1 MAPKTLLVVV
11 GATGIGKT
19 ALAIQLANHFKTEI
33 LSADSRQFY
42 KEMHIGTAV
51 PDKEELKLAT
61 HHFIQHKSIH
71 DTYTV
76 GDFEREALDLLDQ
89 LYKKHDLVIMVGGS
103 GLYIDA
109 VLYGLDS
116 FPDIE
121 PSVREV
127 LNKELDQDGLGPLQ
141 QELIAVD
148 PLYAKKVDLNN
159 PHRVLRALEVWRATG
174 KAYSS
179 FLGRNKTSRPFNTVI
194 VGIEA
199 AREVI
204 YHRINARVDHMMAA
218 GLLKEAV
225 ALKEFENLNALQT
238 VGYREL
244 FQYLDGHCTLEEA
257 VEEIKKNTRRF
268 AKRQGTWFRKN
279 KSILWVPYNMSLEL
293 KLEQIQKKLVNQ
305 DK

>member
-1 MAPKTLLVVV
+1 MAPKTLLVVA

-19 ALAIQLANHFKTEI
+19 ALAIQLAKHFKTEI

-42 KEMHIGTAV
+42 REMKIGTAV
-51 PDKEELKLAT
+51 PDKEELQLAT

-76 GDFEREALDLLDQ
+76 GDFEREALELLDKLFKQ
-89 LYKKHDLVIMVGGS
+89 HDVVIMVGGS

-109 VLYGLDS
+109 VLYGMDS

-121 PSVREV
+121 PSIREV
-127 LNKELDQDGLGPLQ
+127 LNKELDQHGLEPLQ
-141 QELIAVD
+141 QELVKVD
-148 PLYAKKVDLNN
+148 PLYAQKVDLQN

-179 FLGRNKTSRPFNTVI
+179 FLGRKKTGRPFTPLM
-194 VGIEA
+194 VGLEA
-199 AREVI
+199 AREVT
-204 YHRINARVDHMMAA
+204 YQRINARVDRMMTA

-225 ALKEFENLNALQT
+225 GLKADEHLNALQT
-238 VGYREL
+238 VGYKEL
-244 FQYLDGHCTLEEA
+244 FQYLDGRCTLEEA

-279 KSILWVPYNMSLEL
+279 KSIIWVPYDLSFNLIQERIEQEL
-293 KLEQIQKKLVNQ
+293 NKQS
-305 DK
+305 

>member
-19 ALAIQLANHFKTEI
+19 ALAIQLAKHFKTEI

-42 KEMHIGTAV
+42 REMKIGTAV
-51 PDKEELKLAT
+51 PDKEELQLAT

-76 GDFEREALDLLDQ
+76 GDFEREALELLDKLFKQ
-89 LYKKHDLVIMVGGS
+89 HDVVIMVGGS

-109 VLYGLDS
+109 VLYGMDS

-121 PSVREV
+121 PSFREV
-127 LNKELDQDGLGPLQ
+127 LNKELDQHGLEPLQ
-141 QELIAVD
+141 QELVKVD
-148 PLYAKKVDLNN
+148 PLYAQKVDLQN

-179 FLGRNKTSRPFNTVI
+179 FLGQKKTDRPFTPLM
-194 VGIEA
+194 VGLEA

-204 YHRINARVDHMMAA
+204 YHRINARVDRMMTA

-225 ALKEFENLNALQT
+225 GLKADEHLNALQT
-238 VGYREL
+238 VGYKEL
-244 FQYLDGHCTLEEA
+244 FQYLDGRCTLEEA

-279 KSILWVPYNMSLEL
+279 KSIIWVPYDLSFNLIQERIEQEL
-293 KLEQIQKKLVNQ
+293 NKQS
-305 DK
+305 

>member
-19 ALAIQLANHFKTEI
+19 ALAIQLAKHFKTEI

-42 KEMHIGTAV
+42 REMKIGTAV
-51 PDKEELKLAT
+51 PDKEELHLAT
-61 HHFIQHKSIH
+61 HNFIQHKSIH
-71 DTYTV
+71 DTYSV
-76 GDFEREALDLLDQ
+76 GDFEREALELLDKLFKQ
-89 LYKKHDLVIMVGGS
+89 HDVVIMVGGS

-109 VLYGLDS
+109 VLYGMDS

-121 PSVREV
+121 PSIREV
-127 LNKELDQDGLGPLQ
+127 LNKELDQHGLEPLQ
-141 QELIAVD
+141 QELVKVD
-148 PLYAKKVDLNN
+148 PLYAQKVDLQN
-159 PHRVLRALEVWRATG
+159 PHRVLRALEVWRAPG

-179 FLGRNKTSRPFNTVI
+179 FLGRKKTGRPFTSLM
-194 VGIEA
+194 VGLEA

-204 YHRINARVDHMMAA
+204 YQRINARVDSMMAA

-225 ALKEFENLNALQT
+225 GLKANEHLNALQT
-238 VGYREL
+238 VGYKEL
-244 FQYLDGHCTLEEA
+244 FQYLDGRCTLEEA

-279 KSILWVPYNMSLEL
+279 KSIIWVPYDLSFNLIQERIEQEL
-293 KLEQIQKKLVNQ
+293 NKQS
-305 DK
+305 

>member
-1 MAPKTLLVVV
+1 MASKTLLVVV

-19 ALAIQLANHFKTEI
+19 ALAIQLAKHFKTEI
-33 LSADSRQFY
+33 ISADSRQFY
-42 KEMHIGTAV
+42 REMYIGTAV
-51 PDKEELKLAT
+51 PKREELKMAT
-61 HHFIQHKSIH
+61 HHFIQHKSIQG
-71 DTYTV
+71 TYTV
-76 GDFEREALDLLDQ
+76 GDFEREALELLDR
-89 LYKKHDLVIMVGGS
+89 LYKDHDLVIMVGGS

-116 FPDIE
+116 FPDVE
-121 PSVREV
+121 PSIREV
-127 LNKELDQDGLGPLQ
+127 LNKELDQHGLDPLR

-148 PLYAKKVDLNN
+148 PLYAKKVDMQN

-179 FLGRNKTSRPFNTVI
+179 FLRKNKTSRPFNTLI

-204 YHRINARVDHMMAA
+204 YQRINARVDGMMAA
-218 GLLKEAV
+218 GLLKEAI
-225 ALKEFENLNALQT
+225 ALKEFESLNALQT
-238 VGYREL
+238 VGYKEL
-244 FQYLDGHCTLEEA
+244 FQYLDGHCSLEEA

-279 KSILWVPYNMSLEL
+279 KSILWVPYDLSLKFILERIQE
-293 KLEQIQKKLVNQ
+293 KLANQ
-305 DK
+305 V